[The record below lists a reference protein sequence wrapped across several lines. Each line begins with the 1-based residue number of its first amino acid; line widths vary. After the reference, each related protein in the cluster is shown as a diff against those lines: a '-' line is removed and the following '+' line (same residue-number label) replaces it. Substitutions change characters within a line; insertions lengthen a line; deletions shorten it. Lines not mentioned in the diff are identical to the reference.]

1 MTPEGYLG
9 SIYLNSKLDQG
20 QGLLEHTSPEV
31 WYVNL
36 SISISL
42 YKEREAGNRR
52 RGERRKADIQFAL
65 SYFLLFDA
73 ATLSSHA
80 KPPSDAPHDVV
91 PVHMSFVD
99 WVPAIC
105 STRTYSPVPLS
116 LLHCSSYQSPHILS
130 LYSVDSVV
138 LRLTLRLNETQSL
151 FSPRSKSL
159 QDTLFRSSPFGRLR
173 SKTLTTSRI
182 PSSFPPR

>member
-1 MTPEGYLG
+1 MGEEGER
-9 SIYLNSKLDQG
+9 QG
-20 QGLLEHTSPEV
+20 IGEEGE
-31 WYVNL
+31 
-36 SISISL
+36 
-42 YKEREAGNRR
+42 ERGRNRR
-52 RGERRKADIQFAL
+52 RVREEIKADIQFAL

-105 STRTYSPVPLS
+105 STRTSSSVPLS
-116 LLHCSSYQSPHILS
+116 ALHSSSYQITSHTIPLRNHPSSHSPPQR
-130 LYSVDSVV
+130 DSIAP
-138 LRLTLRLNETQSL
+138 LKETSRYTLSL
-151 FSPRSKSL
+151 FS
-159 QDTLFRSSPFGRLR
+159 LR